1 MRRMAPA
8 LMKPIPERMPRGR
21 RIRSRTTKE
30 SDALPVE
37 PISRLAWRM
46 ATHAARHT
54 RMVVR
59 MAAAWPLPS
68 LLIPMS
74 NPDRKARA
82 SLMAICW

>member
-1 MRRMAPA
+1 
-8 LMKPIPERMPRGR
+8 
-21 RIRSRTTKE
+21 
-30 SDALPVE
+30 
-37 PISRLAWRM
+37 M

-59 MAAAWPLPS
+59 MPAAWPCSS

-82 SLMAICW
+82 NLICIAADLLETGAA